1 MPLFLSIIL
10 EILTIFFFFKET
22 ETKGIQIGKEKVKLS
37 LFVDDM
43 ILYIE
48 SPKDTTKKLLE
59 PINELCKVE
68 GYKINTQKSVAF
80 LQTSNKRPE
89 RGGNVD

>member
-1 MPLFLSIIL
+1 
-10 EILTIFFFFKET
+10 
-22 ETKGIQIGKEKVKLS
+22 
-37 LFVDDM
+37 M

-68 GYKINTQKSVAF
+68 GYKINTQKSVAIYT
-80 LQTSNKRPE
+80 LATKDQKE
-89 RGGNVD
+89 VGM